1 MFIPGP
7 GSEFYN
13 PGSRIQGLKGP
24 GSASNNLSI
33 FKVLG
38 NIIWDPG
45 LKSTGSR
52 IRICFLG
59 NSFIIFL
66 AQLHMF
72 EVRKNTIL

>member
-1 MFIPGP
+1 MFNPG
-7 GSEFYN
+7 

-52 IRICFLG
+52 IWICFLG
-59 NSFIIFL
+59 NSFILFL
-66 AQLHMF
+66 VMF